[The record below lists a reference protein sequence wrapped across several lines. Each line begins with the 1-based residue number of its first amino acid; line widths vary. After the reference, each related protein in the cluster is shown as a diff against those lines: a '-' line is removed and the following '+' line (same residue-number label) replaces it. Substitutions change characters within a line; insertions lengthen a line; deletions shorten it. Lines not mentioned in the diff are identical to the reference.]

1 MMPFHSA
8 PPMCLER
15 RERGKGEDG
24 ERRTRGKREE
34 RERER
39 ERMKVDKGELSH
51 NALQCTMTEYYS
63 IPVQKRGSM
72 LLPRAM

>member
-1 MMPFHSA
+1 M
-8 PPMCLER
+8 ER
-15 RERGKGEDG
+15 GEQGERER
-24 ERRTRGKREE
+24 